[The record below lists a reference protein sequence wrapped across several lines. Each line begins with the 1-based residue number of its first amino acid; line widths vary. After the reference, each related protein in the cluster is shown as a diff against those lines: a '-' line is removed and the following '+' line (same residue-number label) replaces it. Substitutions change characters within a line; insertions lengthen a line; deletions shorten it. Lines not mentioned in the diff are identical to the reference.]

1 MNTGGFCV
9 SMDIS
14 RCHLFT
20 ACVQGIFDEDR
31 ERIIEED
38 DDEESPF
45 FRLKI
50 GVVAVVV
57 VMLLLHVKTETKSAA
72 GDVVPLIDW
81 IQRYHLKI
89 TCN

>member
-1 MNTGGFCV
+1 MNKERMNTGGFCV

-31 ERIIEED
+31 ERIAEED
-38 DDEESPF
+38 EDESPF

-50 GVVAVVV
+50 GVV
-57 VMLLLHVKTETKSAA
+57 MLLLLLLLLSCCCFT
-72 GDVVPLIDW
+72 
-81 IQRYHLKI
+81 
-89 TCN
+89 